1 MDEPIFKNYKEKQRY
16 YEEKYK
22 NRGQVIHVSK
32 MIGENGKV
40 IRKGET
46 YHSEKGEVR
55 AMKRRAKQEH

>member
-32 MIGENGKV
+32 MIGKNGKV
-40 IRKGET
+40 IQKGET
-46 YHSEKGEVR
+46 YHSEKGEIR

>member
-22 NRGQVIHVSK
+22 NRGKVIHVSK
-32 MIGENGKV
+32 MIGKNGKV
-40 IRKGET
+40 IQQGET

>member
-22 NRGQVIHVSK
+22 NSGQVIHVSK
-32 MIGENGKV
+32 MIGKNGKV
-40 IRKGET
+40 IQQGET